1 MRLVD
6 AVVRKGYTHFAK
18 TNVLNLARGA
28 MQGWFEKYGAI
39 GSDGKHYEEWIN
51 NHAYVKKQ
59 IIPLLLSYP
68 KFFDY
73 MPNKEYWLIAYK
85 SLMESQALKI
95 DGLQSNLIITFEE
108 HATGGDGNM
117 QEEITN
123 VTRER
128 SEPVYTWQERANKT
142 IARFIEAVVL
152 WGYMDPETKSP
163 RVRNFMDEEDYGYIY
178 TPDYQA
184 GAMMYIEPDIMFRE
198 VIDAWMCFN
207 MLFKSAGDSRKGS
220 RDLTQAAEMPTL
232 EVGLTAITISTTTV
246 QEFGKKL
253 LSEMSILS
261 LIPDDDLTTPF
272 GEIDPN
278 VKDAPTGFDVQ

>member
-6 AVVRKGYTHFAK
+6 AVIRKGYTHFAK

-39 GSDGKHYEEWIN
+39 GADGKHYEEWIN

-73 MPNKEYWLIAYK
+73 MPNKEYWLIAFK
-85 SLMESQALKI
+85 SLLESQALKI
-95 DGLQSNLIITFEE
+95 DGLKSNLIITTEE

-117 QEEITN
+117 QTEITN
-123 VTRER
+123 TTRER

-163 RVRNFMDEEDYGYIY
+163 RVRNFMDVEDYGYIF

-207 MLFKSAGDSRKGS
+207 MLFKSAGNSRTGS
-220 RDLTQAAEMPTL
+220 RDLTQPAEMPTL
-232 EVGLTAITISTTTV
+232 EVELSAITISTTAV

-253 LSEMSILS
+253 LSEMSILN
-261 LIPDDDLTTPF
+261 LIPDEDLTLPF

-278 VKDAPTGFDVQ
+278 VKAAPTGFNVQ